1 MEFSR
6 DLISGCLR
14 EGLVEIEFTKV
25 NGESRTMVC
34 TLNEEYIPAI
44 NIPKEY
50 KDEDILKT
58 GLKKT
63 AEHLPV
69 YEIDNGWRSFR
80 WNSLKSWVKKEDTYR

>member
-1 MEFSR
+1 MEFNR

-14 EGLVEIEFTKV
+14 EGLVEIEFTKL
-25 NGESRTMVC
+25 NGESRTMIC

-44 NIPKEY
+44 NIPKE
-50 KDEDILKT
+50 DT
-58 GLKKT
+58 NLKKT